1 MSIRVSLSDLDDTQ
15 KKEVVKSLQ
24 FVPKETKYGPSD
36 KVVYAFDIIDTDI
49 CLPLYYAQKLGFER
63 KTRKSFPPVK
73 LKFKGK
79 LRPLQRE
86 VKGEAIKLLNR
97 KGTCIISLYTGGGK
111 TATAINI
118 ALGIK
123 LPVLIIISRLILMDQ
138 WKSSLEKF
146 CPSATVQKV
155 TTKTKINPNAEF
167 YIVNAINLPKFSRDT
182 FKHVGTLIVDELH
195 LIGTEKLSNSLHYVF
210 PRYAI
215 GLSATPTRP
224 DGMDSLLHAY
234 FGKETVFRKL
244 HRKHTVYRVK
254 TGFKPIVE
262 QTRLGNLDWN
272 SVLNSQAESEER
284 NDLIIRII
292 EYFSE
297 RCFLVLCKRVAHAN
311 YLVEQLQAREID
323 TTSLVGIQRHFD
335 SDSRVLVATV
345 QKAGVGFD
353 HPRLNAL
360 VVAADL
366 QEYFIQYL
374 GRVFRT
380 EEGEPVIFDL
390 VDDFRVLE
398 THYRQRRHVYLE
410 HGGTIKNFNRA
421 FPEFFLK

>member
-1 MSIRVSLSDLDDTQ
+1 MSIRVSLNDLDDTQ
-15 KKEVVKSLQ
+15 KREVVKSLQ

-36 KVVYAFDIIDTDI
+36 KVVYAFDITDTDI
-49 CLPLYYAQKLGFER
+49 YLPLYCAQKLGFER
-63 KTRKSFPPVK
+63 RTRKSFPPVK

-79 LRPLQRE
+79 LRPLQKE

-138 WKSSLEKF
+138 WESSLEKF

-167 YIVNAINLPKFSRDT
+167 YIINAINLPKFSRDT

-254 TGFKPIVE
+254 TGFKPVVE

-272 SVLNSQAESEER
+272 SVLNSQAASEER

-292 EYFSE
+292 EHFSE

-311 YLVEQLQAREID
+311 YLVEQLKAREID
-323 TTSLVGIQRHFD
+323 TTSLVGVQRRFD
-335 SDSRVLVATV
+335 SNSRVLVATV

-360 VVAADL
+360 IVAADL

-410 HGGTIKNFNRA
+410 HGGTIKNFNRV
-421 FPEFFLK
+421 FPEFTK